1 MLTPQIK
8 ERFFAYPV
16 SWWAC
21 HFLQLK
27 SSSQVLAPYLMC
39 SLIMASTDYQ
49 ICDSANLWQQH
60 WMLDFLVNWKFS
72 FLILFQL
79 LIQLVHQ
86 YMVQALNNLLFA
98 TIFSICQYRQYIIS
112 KRFINSTDYWQ
123 YHSFSQRSFIQLY
136 PGGACIITNFL
147 ANYQCILN

>member
-1 MLTPQIK
+1 
-8 ERFFAYPV
+8 
-16 SWWAC
+16 
-21 HFLQLK
+21 
-27 SSSQVLAPYLMC
+27 
-39 SLIMASTDYQ
+39 
-49 ICDSANLWQQH
+49 
-60 WMLDFLVNWKFS
+60 MLDFLVNWKFS

-147 ANYQCILN
+147 ANYQCILNWNLGWNINSSSSKSIVWTTSRWCLTKFMCTKFFKQVTIISPQKF